1 MTGREG
7 HKEANKK
14 RGKEGNDR
22 WRERKRK
29 KKMIERERERERERE
44 VTECVCE
51 DVQKYVADTED
62 VREND
67 SGDPFQSQVLILRSY
82 SLLALRTFSISCF
95 LMIAPKNVSIHSHL

>member
-1 MTGREG
+1 M
-7 HKEANKK
+7 KVKK
-14 RGKEGNDR
+14 GEGNDR
-22 WRERKRK
+22 RRERKRK
-29 KKMIERERERERERE
+29 KKMIEKERERERERERE

>member
-1 MTGREG
+1 MEV
-7 HKEANKK
+7 KK
-14 RGKEGNDR
+14 GEGNDR
-22 WRERKRK
+22 RRERKRK
-29 KKMIERERERERERE
+29 KKMIERERERE